1 VEHALPLV
9 GISSLTNPPPRTQP
23 ANQGASFEQRLA
35 AAGPE
40 LSAYGKRLLS
50 ASPLAAG
57 RHLDYEDLVQ
67 DTMARAL
74 VFQAN
79 FDASRPLGPW
89 LSRMLLRLFLDH
101 RRRAFA
107 APDWRAKPSTND
119 GTPLDEMPSTGT
131 DHMGLDTLEEAEYL
145 LDKLAE
151 PERAI
156 LDRFHRGGEPIAQI
170 SAALGLPVGT
180 TKSHLH
186 RARLRLRE
194 LALDH
199 VAHAPSASEN
209 QGDRLHD

>member
-1 VEHALPLV
+1 M
-9 GISSLTNPPPRTQP
+9 TTPPPRTDS
-23 ANQGASFEQRLA
+23 AAAGATFEQRLQA
-35 AAGPE
+35 AAPE
-40 LSAYGKRLLS
+40 LSAYGRRLLS

-79 FDASRPLGPW
+79 FDETRPLGPW

-119 GTPLDEMPSTGT
+119 GTPLDEMPGRG
-131 DHMGLDTLEEAEYL
+131 HRAVELDTMEEAEFL
-145 LDKLAE
+145 LSKLAE
-151 PERAI
+151 PERSI
-156 LDRFHRGGEPIAQI
+156 LDAFHRGGQSIAEI
-170 SAALGLPVGT
+170 SATMKLPLGT

-194 LALDH
+194 LVLEQPQAS
-199 VAHAPSASEN
+199 PSISGACDEN
-209 QGDRLHD
+209 TGDQLHE

>member
-1 VEHALPLV
+1 M
-9 GISSLTNPPPRTQP
+9 
-23 ANQGASFEQRLA
+23 
-35 AAGPE
+35 
-40 LSAYGKRLLS
+40 
-50 ASPLAAG
+50 AAG

-79 FDASRPLGPW
+79 FDESRPLGPW

-107 APDWRAKPSTND
+107 APDWRAKPSNND
-119 GTPLDEMPSTGT
+119 GTPLDEMPSMGGN
-131 DHMGLDTLEEAEYL
+131 HMGLDSLEEAEYL
-145 LDKLAE
+145 LEKLSE
-151 PERAI
+151 PERSI
-156 LDRFHRGGEPIAQI
+156 LDRFHRGDQSIAQI
-170 SAALGLPVGT
+170 STALGLPVGT

-199 VAHAPSASEN
+199 VPDASEN
-209 QGDRLHD
+209 HADSSHV

>member
-1 VEHALPLV
+1 M
-9 GISSLTNPPPRTQP
+9 
-23 ANQGASFEQRLA
+23 
-35 AAGPE
+35 
-40 LSAYGKRLLS
+40 
-50 ASPLAAG
+50 AAG

-107 APDWRAKPSTND
+107 APDWGAKPSNND
-119 GTPLDEMPSTGT
+119 GTPLEEMPSVGGSFL
-131 DHMGLDTLEEAEYL
+131 GLDSLEEAEYL
-145 LDKLAE
+145 LNKLVE
-151 PERAI
+151 PERTI
-156 LDRFHRGGEPIAQI
+156 LDRFHRGDESIAQI

-194 LALDH
+194 LALTH
-199 VAHAPSASEN
+199 VQAAAKTVSN
-209 QGDRLHD
+209 NHD